1 LWFLEPAAKE
11 DESFAERL
19 ETVNASLHHWVN
31 AERFHT
37 FPKVTRGNI
46 HQTLASKKN
55 LVLAVVEENK
65 LEDIPGHMI
74 E

>member
-1 LWFLEPAAKE
+1 
-11 DESFAERL
+11 
-19 ETVNASLHHWVN
+19 VNASLHHWVN